1 MADPAI
7 LRESS
12 DRLDLVLR
20 ELGAHAD
27 PLVRERAREAVELLM
42 EIQGA
47 ALDRVLALTADPAL
61 GGAPLVTRIADD
73 PLLGP
78 LLTVHGLHPHTAEVR
93 VNRLME
99 RLRGRIA
106 AAGCRLARVIFE
118 DGRVAVQL
126 AGWSRLER
134 DAAAEVRQLLEAAV
148 LEVAPEFASV
158 LIEDDERALPAAPQL
173 IQIVRSA
180 PR

>member
-1 MADPAI
+1 MADPAT
-7 LRESS
+7 LREAS

-20 ELGAHAD
+20 ELDAHAD

-47 ALDRVLALTADPAL
+47 ALNRVLALTADPAL
-61 GGAPLVTRIADD
+61 GGGPLVTRIADD

-106 AAGCRLARVIFE
+106 AAGCRLARITVE
-118 DGRVAVQL
+118 DGRLGVQL
-126 AGWSRLER
+126 AGWSRLGP
-134 DAAAEVRQLLEAAV
+134 DAVDGLRRLLEAV
-148 LEVAPEFASV
+148 LEVAPEFSSI
-158 LIEDDERALPAAPQL
+158 LIEDERARQAPPQL
-173 IQIVRSA
+173 IQIMRSA